1 MDWRKHISALSPK
14 IEFNAPAQP
23 EEIHDAETRLGV
35 AFPDALKELWSQSN
49 GLIDQYGC
57 WFIWSCQE
65 IVKENLKMRTF
76 PGFSELF
83 MPFDTLL
90 FFGDDGSG
98 DLFFSRYSTEKSEMS
113 SCSGGTTKRTAGY
126 WSNIILRRSSTGS
139 SLREPA
145 ALMPFPFRR
154 FGRPHGTNPP

>member
-14 IEFNAPAQP
+14 IEFNAPTQP

-98 DLFFSRYSTEKSEMS
+98 DLFFFPILDGKIRREFLFRWDHETDSRILEQHHLKTFVDWFI
-113 SCSGGTTKRTAGY
+113 TA
-126 WSNIILRRSSTGS
+126 
-139 SLREPA
+139 
-145 ALMPFPFRR
+145 
-154 FGRPHGTNPP
+154 